1 MVGLHADRVV
11 HVEAGSDTNVLTAME
26 ECLRQPGLA
35 GVVGEV
41 TKRSLTATRRLQL
54 AAETSGVTA
63 FLFRRGSRADA
74 LADGNAAVTR
84 WRITASPSERLDVL
98 SIARARWLVAL
109 ERARGAEPRSWI
121 VEACDAQ
128 GRLALPAALV
138 DRPVAAEDARAAA

>member
-1 MVGLHADRVV
+1 
-11 HVEAGSDTNVLTAME
+11 ME

-63 FLFRRGSRADA
+63 FLFRRGSRIDA
-74 LADGNAAVTR
+74 LVDGSAAVTR
-84 WRITASPSERLDVL
+84 WRITAAPSERLDVP

-109 ERARGAEPRSWI
+109 ERARGTEPRSWI

-138 DRPVAAEDARAAA
+138 DRPAAAEDARAAA